1 MQVKK
6 TALIVCQNGKQYWVT
21 QKKFW
26 NLVRDG
32 VVVQTGNFPLTGNFR
47 GRDDQLLIMIQHTIL
62 NQATPMHTSEVLS
75 ARRIGRIK
83 R

>member
-6 TALIVCQNGKQYWVT
+6 TALIICGNGKQYWIT

-26 NLVRDG
+26 NLVREG
-32 VVVQTGNFPLTGNFR
+32 MVIQTDNHPLTGRFR
-47 GRDDQLLIMIQHTIL
+47 GREEHLLITLQHTVL
-62 NQATPMHTSEVLS
+62 NQATPIHTSEVLS
-75 ARRIGRIK
+75 ARRISRLK

>member
-1 MQVKK
+1 MRVKK
-6 TALIVCQNGKQYWVT
+6 TALIVCQNSKEYWVT

-26 NLVRDG
+26 NLVREG
-32 VVVQTGNFPLTGNFR
+32 VVVQTGNDPLTGNFR

-62 NQATPMHTSEVLS
+62 NQATPLHTSEVLS
-75 ARRIGRIK
+75 ARRISRIK

>member
-1 MQVKK
+1 MKVKK
-6 TALIVCQNGKQYWVT
+6 TALIVCQNGKEYWVT

-32 VVVQTGNFPLTGNFR
+32 VVIQTGDYPLKGNFR

-62 NQATPMHTSEVLS
+62 KQATPNHTSEVLS
-75 ARRIGRIK
+75 ARRISRIK
-83 R
+83 K